1 MISTLSYTLAESGK
15 KSLLSLPVLFA
26 AIYYA
31 MPMTVFQQA
40 KDMKLDPAY
49 LFFAISGFMLLFSV
63 WDAQK
68 FDRKNL
74 SILALSALIIG
85 FTFSVKVTS
94 LMLIL

>member
-1 MISTLSYTLAESGK
+1 
-15 KSLLSLPVLFA
+15 
-26 AIYYA
+26 
-31 MPMTVFQQA
+31 MTVFQQA

-63 WDAQK
+63 WNAQK